1 MSYLL
6 DTNIVSEVRKGAR
19 CDPHVSAWYASIA
32 DEDLFLSTL
41 VLGEIRK
48 GVERA
53 RARDPDKAAA
63 LERWLEQ
70 VIPEALDSDS
80 FPNPVMARECEGFA
94 GHDIEMVNIRGFWYY
109 SSLRQSRAGHR
120 QCCCRPMGSH
130 ECHQADSGHRRPAG
144 RHRGDQ

>member
-1 MSYLL
+1 VSYLL

-32 DEDLFLSTL
+32 DDDIFLSTL
-41 VLGEIRK
+41 ILGEIRK

-63 LERWLEQ
+63 PERWLEQ

-80 FPNPVMARECEGFA
+80 FPNPVMARKG
-94 GHDIEMVNIRGFWYY
+94 GPP
-109 SSLRQSRAGHR
+109 S
-120 QCCCRPMGSH
+120 
-130 ECHQADSGHRRPAG
+130 
-144 RHRGDQ
+144 